1 MRLRNLA
8 KLFRKTPLHPQ
19 WLMGRRTIPDGLTEF
34 QGTVL
39 DIGAADRWIEPY
51 LPASTHYI
59 ALDYPST
66 GRKLYAA
73 RPDVFA
79 DGARLPFAD
88 KSIHHVICLEV
99 LEHVR
104 WPDRLLAEVARVLKP
119 GGQLLLS
126 MPFLYPLHDAPHDYQ
141 RYTEH
146 GLARSV
152 TNAGLVIQASQTQ
165 GSAIQTAGLMMSLAI
180 AGGITVVPRWI
191 AALLLPFG
199 LVLIL
204 ATNLISTAL
213 AVVWPN
219 WPAAVRG
226 YQISATKPR

>member
-1 MRLRNLA
+1 
-8 KLFRKTPLHPQ
+8 
-19 WLMGRRTIPDGLTEF
+19 MGPRTIPDGLSELR
-34 QGTVL
+34 GTIL
-39 DIGAADRWIEPY
+39 DIGAADRWVAQY

-66 GRKLYAA
+66 GRDLYAA

-88 KSIHHVICLEV
+88 ESIHHVICLEV

-104 WPDRLLAEVARVLKP
+104 WPDQLLAEVARVLKP

-146 GLARSV
+146 GLARSL
-152 TNAGLVIQASQTQ
+152 TNAGFILQASQTQ
-165 GSAIQTAGLMMSLAI
+165 GSAIRTAGMMMSLAI
-180 AGGITVVPRWI
+180 AGGITQAPKWL

-199 LVLIL
+199 LMLIL
-204 ATNLISTAL
+204 ATNLISTVL

-219 WPAAVRG
+219 WPAAARG
-226 YQISATKPR
+226 HQIRATKLH

>member
-1 MRLRNLA
+1 MRLRSLA

-19 WLMGRRTIPDGLTEF
+19 WLMGRRTIPDGLPEL

-39 DIGAADRWIEPY
+39 DIGAADRWVASY

-66 GRKLYAA
+66 GRELYAA

-126 MPFLYPLHDAPHDYQ
+126 MPFVYPLHDAPHDYQ

-152 TNAGLVIQASQTQ
+152 TNAGLVIQASLTQ
-165 GSAIQTAGLMMSLAI
+165 GSAIRTAGLMMSLAI
-180 AGGITVVPRWI
+180 AGGITQAPIWL
-191 AALLLPFG
+191 ATLLLPFG
-199 LVLIL
+199 LMLIL
-204 ATNLISTAL
+204 ATNLISAAL
-213 AVVWPN
+213 AVVLPN
-219 WPAAVRG
+219 WRG
-226 YQISATKPR
+226 ITQGFQVKATKA